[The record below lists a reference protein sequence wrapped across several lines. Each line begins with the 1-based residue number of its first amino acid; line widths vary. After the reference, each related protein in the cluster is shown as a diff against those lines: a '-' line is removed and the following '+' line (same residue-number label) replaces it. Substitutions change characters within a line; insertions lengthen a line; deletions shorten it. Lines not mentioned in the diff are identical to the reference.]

1 MMNQLQQKEHMYR
14 CIELAKN
21 GIHTCKPNP
30 RVGCVIVK
38 DEKIIGE
45 GWHKKTGGDHAEIMA
60 LKNCEVNPEG
70 SVVFISLEP
79 CTHKGRTA
87 PCIEALIDAKV
98 SKVIFSSL
106 DPNPKVSGKSIDI
119 LSAAGIEVS
128 HGLLEEESSELNIG
142 FFQRMKRNRPFIRS
156 KIGSSLD
163 GKIALSNGESKWITS
178 AESREDVQNLRARS
192 CAIMTSNQTVLLD
205 DPSLNVRIN
214 NFSDDDQPL
223 RVVIDS
229 TMQCTGNEK
238 IFQLPGE
245 TMIHSKRVDEALFE
259 HLASIEIN
267 NVLVEAGPRMNGA
280 LLELNLIDEL
290 IIYMAPCILGPDA
303 IDMFDSP
310 VIKKLSDRYSFAIK
324 DLTSIGPD
332 MKITLRKENV

>member
-1 MMNQLQQKEHMYR
+1 MNELQQKEHMYR

-192 CAIMTSNQTVLLD
+192 CAMMTSNQTVLLD

-324 DLTSIGPD
+324 DLISIGPD

>member
-1 MMNQLQQKEHMYR
+1 MNQLQQKEHMYR

-192 CAIMTSNQTVLLD
+192 CAMMTSNQTVLLD

-214 NFSDDDQPL
+214 NFSDGDQPL

-280 LLELNLIDEL
+280 LLEFNLIDEL

>member
-1 MMNQLQQKEHMYR
+1 MNQLQQKEHMYR

-192 CAIMTSNQTVLLD
+192 CAMMTSNQTVLLD

-223 RVVIDS
+223 RIVIDS

>member
-1 MMNQLQQKEHMYR
+1 MNQLQQKEHMYR

-192 CAIMTSNQTVLLD
+192 CAMMTSNQTVLLD

-267 NVLVEAGPRMNGA
+267 NVLVEAGPRLNGA

-332 MKITLRKENV
+332 MKITLRKDNV

>member
-1 MMNQLQQKEHMYR
+1 MNQLQQKEHMYR

-192 CAIMTSNQTVLLD
+192 CAMMTSNQTVLLD

-245 TMIHSKRVDEALFE
+245 TMIHYKRVDEALFE

-280 LLELNLIDEL
+280 LLEFNLIDEL

-303 IDMFDSP
+303 IDIFDLP
-310 VIKKLSDRYSFAIK
+310 VIKKLSDRYSFAVK

>member
-1 MMNQLQQKEHMYR
+1 MNQLQQKEHMYR

-214 NFSDDDQPL
+214 DFSDDDQPL

-310 VIKKLSDRYSFAIK
+310 VIKKLSDRYSFTVK